1 MQKARLE
8 VKPDEAG
15 TQLHQQAH
23 QPPAVLEMQP
33 LLQQERKNQEEQQ
46 QQQQQQQ
53 QAQQR
58 KAQQVLLQEGGVK
71 LPAIR

>member
-8 VKPDEAG
+8 VKPDEAT

-33 LLQQERKNQEEQQ
+33 LLQQERKNQDKQ

-58 KAQQVLLQEGGVK
+58 KAQQVLLEEGGVK
-71 LPAIR
+71 VPAIR